1 VLQHT
6 DRSGFLTQAPPSSK
20 TNDTITN
27 YSENMPLSH
36 SDHGF
41 WKGKSVLVTGATGFL
56 GGWLIRELLLRQ
68 ARVVAL
74 IHRDKPGSQFFLTAQ
89 NESVEIVTGCVWE
102 RRLIE
107 ATIDEHSIDVIFHTA
122 MAGGDVTSTLDV
134 PVECFRSTAE
144 STLWMLDA
152 LRRQHPETILI
163 VSSSDKAYGQQSI
176 PYTELQALAPRHPQE
191 VAKASQ
197 DLLAQSFGKIYGL
210 KVAVTRCANY
220 FGPFDLNFSR
230 IVPYVARCAAE
241 GTPPILRSNGRFI
254 RDFLHVQESAW
265 AHLDLAEHVA
275 RDKDVQGEAFNFSY
289 GEGRT
294 VLELVHQVLAIAGT
308 DLMPEIQDTAQ
319 YEIPNMLLSSEKA
332 RTILGW
338 TPRATFEES
347 LQSTVAWYLQYFAN
361 QKDPLH
367 QPTRGQER
375 VPVELLPRKL
385 RARTIHE

>member
-1 VLQHT
+1 
-6 DRSGFLTQAPPSSK
+6 
-20 TNDTITN
+20 
-27 YSENMPLSH
+27 M
-36 SDHGF
+36 
-41 WKGKSVLVTGATGFL
+41 VTGATGFL

-89 NESVEIVTGCVWE
+89 NESVEIIRGSAWD

-107 ATIDEHSIDVIFHTA
+107 TTIDEHLIDVIFHTA

-152 LRRQHPETILI
+152 LRRQHPETTLI

-220 FGPFDLNFSR
+220 FGPFDFNFSR

-241 GTPPILRSNGRFI
+241 GTPPVLRSNGRFI

-265 AHLDLAEHVA
+265 AHLDLAERVA
-275 RDKDVQGEAFNFSY
+275 RDKGVQGEAFNFSY
-289 GEGRT
+289 GQGRT

-308 DLMPEIQDTAQ
+308 DLVPDIQDTAQ
-319 YEIPNMLLSSEKA
+319 HEIPNMLLSSEKA

-361 QKDPLH
+361 QKKPSH
-367 QPTRGQER
+367 QPTRGQNR
-375 VPVELLPRKL
+375 VLDDVVPFAESAEVLAVPPKSVRV
-385 RARTIHE
+385 A